1 MYKQASTARA
11 AQEAPGSA
19 AGASAS
25 ANGAAGPQGKSKGD
39 GEVIDAEV
47 VDSDDKKKN

>member
-11 AQEAPGSA
+11 AQEAPGNASGASTSASAA
-19 AGASAS
+19 AGA
-25 ANGAAGPQGKSKGD
+25 QGKSKGD

>member
-1 MYKQASTARA
+1 MYKEASTARA
-11 AQEAPGSA
+11 AQEA

-25 ANGAAGPQGKSKGD
+25 AGGATGARGKSKGN